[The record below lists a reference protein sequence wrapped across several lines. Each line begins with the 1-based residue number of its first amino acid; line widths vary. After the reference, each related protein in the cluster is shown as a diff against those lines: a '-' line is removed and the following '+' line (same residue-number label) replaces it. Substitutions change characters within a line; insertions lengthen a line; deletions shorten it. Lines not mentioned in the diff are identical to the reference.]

1 MGSMFRAGSFEEDQ
15 EISIFNAIQ
24 LASQSH
30 DKELIHF
37 LVNPHVLA
45 ILSITARK
53 GMTVNDVSRAL
64 ELPLA
69 TCYKLVERMVE
80 LGLMARIGTTRTS
93 SRGRAA
99 NYTSSLRSMSVSM
112 SEGHLEASVVW
123 KNGQVEDF
131 RMDFQS
137 CVPEQE
143 TVTRSLHH
151 RTPYPRNPEI

>member
-1 MGSMFRAGSFEEDQ
+1 MFRAGSFEEDQ

-30 DKELIHF
+30 DKELIYF